1 MAIELLKLVNGET
14 IMADVIGTRGYN
26 VDVLNPIEIRVEQ
39 RTGGKAVMV
48 GVQWLPLIEDE
59 NIVSLDTQHIVATMA
74 INEDMREMYYEVLDY
89 LIRPELYRKKQEEYY
104 EQVKTM
110 LEMAVANTE
119 GKYH

>member
-39 RTGGKAVMV
+39 RSGGKAVMI
-48 GVQWLPLIEDE
+48 GVQWLPLVEDE
-59 NIVSLDTQHIVATMA
+59 NIVSLDTQHIVATMV

-104 EQVKTM
+104 EQVKSM

>member
-14 IMADVIGTRGYN
+14 IMADVLEFRGFN
-26 VDVLNPIEIRVEQ
+26 VDVMNPIEIRVEQ
-39 RTGGKAVMV
+39 RSGGKAVMI
-48 GVQWLPLIEDE
+48 GVQWLPLVEDE
-59 NIVSLDTQHIVATMA
+59 NIVSLDTQHIVASMA

-104 EQVKTM
+104 EQVKSM

>member
-39 RTGGKAVMV
+39 RSGGKAVMI
-48 GVQWLPLIEDE
+48 GVQWLPLVEDE
-59 NIVSLDTQHIVATMA
+59 NIVSIDTQHIVASMA

-104 EQVKTM
+104 EQVKSM

>member
-39 RTGGKAVMV
+39 RSGGKAVMI
-48 GVQWLPLIEDE
+48 GVQWLPLVEDE
-59 NIVSLDTQHIVATMA
+59 NTVSLDTQHIVATMA

-104 EQVKTM
+104 EQVKSM